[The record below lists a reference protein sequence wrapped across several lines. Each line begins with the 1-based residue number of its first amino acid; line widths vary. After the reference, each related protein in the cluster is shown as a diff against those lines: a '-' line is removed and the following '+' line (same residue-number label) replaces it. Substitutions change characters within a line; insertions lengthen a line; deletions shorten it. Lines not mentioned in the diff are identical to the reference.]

1 MRGLW
6 RTQQHRHELSN
17 MSEVYLRT
25 SRHGR
30 DTLVAVC
37 DAELLGQTLQGGR
50 VPFKV
55 SEEFYK
61 GIPGSVEEAI
71 AAMRRATVCNIVGKR
86 VVEAAIGERLV
97 HKRAIIYFGDVPHAQ
112 IVKF

>member
-1 MRGLW
+1 
-6 RTQQHRHELSN
+6 

-30 DTLVAVC
+30 DILVAVC
-37 DAELLGQTLQGGR
+37 DAELLGKTLPGGR

-61 GIPGSVEEAI
+61 GIPAGVDEAVE
-71 AAMRRATVCNIVGKR
+71 AMRHASICNLVGKR
-86 VVEAAIGERLV
+86 VVEAAIASRLV
-97 HKRAIIYFGDVPHAQ
+97 HKKGVIYFGDIPHAQ
-112 IVKF
+112 IVKL

>member
-1 MRGLW
+1 
-6 RTQQHRHELSN
+6 

-37 DAELLGQTLQGGR
+37 DFELLGQVLHGGR

-71 AAMRRATVCNIVGKR
+71 VAMRHATICNLVGKR
-86 VVEAAIGERLV
+86 IVEAAIGERLV
-97 HKRAIIYFGDVPHAQ
+97 HSKAVIYFGDIPHAQ
-112 IVKF
+112 IVKL

>member
-1 MRGLW
+1 
-6 RTQQHRHELSN
+6 

-37 DAELLGQTLQGGR
+37 DAELLGQTLTGGR

-61 GIPGSVEEAI
+61 GIPAGVDEAI
-71 AAMRRATVCNIVGKR
+71 EAMRRATICNLVGKR
-86 VVEAAIGERLV
+86 IVDAAISQRMV
-97 HKRAIIYFGDVPHAQ
+97 HSKAVIYFGKVPHAQ
-112 IVKF
+112 IVKL

>member
-1 MRGLW
+1 
-6 RTQQHRHELSN
+6 

-37 DAELLGQTLQGGR
+37 DAELLGQTILGGR

-61 GIPGSVEEAI
+61 GIPAGVDEAVE
-71 AAMRRATVCNIVGKR
+71 AMRRATICNMVGKK
-86 VVEAAIGERLV
+86 VVEAAIEKRLI
-97 HKRAIIYFGDVPHAQ
+97 HSRAVIYFGDVPHAQ
-112 IVKF
+112 IVRL

>member
-1 MRGLW
+1 M
-6 RTQQHRHELSN
+6 SN

-37 DAELLGQTLQGGR
+37 DAELLGQTILGGR

-61 GIPGSVEEAI
+61 GIPAGVDEAVE
-71 AAMRRATVCNIVGKR
+71 AMRRATICNMVGKK
-86 VVEAAIGERLV
+86 VVEAAIEKRLI
-97 HKRAIIYFGDVPHAQ
+97 HSRAVIYFGDVPHAQ
-112 IVKF
+112 IVRL

>member
-1 MRGLW
+1 
-6 RTQQHRHELSN
+6 

-25 SRHGR
+25 SKHGR

-37 DAELLGQTLQGGR
+37 DAELLGQTILGGR

-61 GIPGSVEEAI
+61 GIPAGVDEAVE
-71 AAMRRATVCNIVGKR
+71 AMRRATICNMVGKK
-86 VVEAAIGERLV
+86 VVEAAIEKRLI
-97 HKRAIIYFGDVPHAQ
+97 HSRAVIYFGDVPHAQ
-112 IVKF
+112 IVRL

>member
-1 MRGLW
+1 
-6 RTQQHRHELSN
+6 LSG

-25 SRHGR
+25 IKHGR

-37 DAELLGQTLQGGR
+37 DYELLGQTLQGGR

-71 AAMRRATVCNIVGKR
+71 AAMRHASISNLVGKKI
-86 VVEAAIGERLV
+86 VEAAIEKRLI
-97 HKRAIIYFGDVPHAQ
+97 HSRAVIYFGDIPHAQ
-112 IVKF
+112 IVRM

>member
-1 MRGLW
+1 MRGMR
-6 RTQQHRHELSN
+6 RTQQHRHELSG

-37 DAELLGQTLQGGR
+37 DAELLGKTLMGGR

-61 GIPGSVEEAI
+61 GVPGSVEEAI
-71 AAMRRATVCNIVGKR
+71 EAMRRASICNLVGKR
-86 VVEAAIGERLV
+86 IVQAAIEKRLV
-97 HKRAIIYFGDVPHAQ
+97 HGRAVIYFGDVPHAQ

>member
-1 MRGLW
+1 
-6 RTQQHRHELSN
+6 

-25 SRHGR
+25 SKHGR

-37 DAELLGQTLQGGR
+37 DAELLGQTLKGGR

-61 GIPGSVEEAI
+61 GIPGNIEEAI
-71 AAMRRATVCNIVGKR
+71 EAMHHATICNLVGKR
-86 VVEAAIGERLV
+86 IVGAAIDEKLV
-97 HKRAIIYFGDVPHAQ
+97 HDKAVIYFGDIPHAQ
-112 IVKF
+112 IVKL